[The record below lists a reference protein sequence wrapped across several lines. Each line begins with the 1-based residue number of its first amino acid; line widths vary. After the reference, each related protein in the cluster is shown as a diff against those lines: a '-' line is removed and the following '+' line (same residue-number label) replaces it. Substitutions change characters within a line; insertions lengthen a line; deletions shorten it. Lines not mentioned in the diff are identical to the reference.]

1 MVRELY
7 KSFPDNKN
15 EKLSGKV
22 SLKPDEY
29 EHCNVDGEV
38 KFKVHLNC
46 TRCTKP
52 LSHTIDSNFS
62 MLFRPA
68 KYDMGSQEVEL
79 SSEELE
85 ANYMSENDEIDVSQ
99 VVLDFINDET
109 PDVLHCEKCS
119 NKKID
124 GPVYKSSNDEKLN
137 PFAKLK
143 DLKLSD

>member
-1 MVRELY
+1 
-7 KSFPDNKN
+7 
-15 EKLSGKV
+15 
-22 SLKPDEY
+22 
-29 EHCNVDGEV
+29 
-38 KFKVHLNC
+38 
-46 TRCTKP
+46 
-52 LSHTIDSNFS
+52 
-62 MLFRPA
+62 
-68 KYDMGSQEVEL
+68 MGSQEVEL